1 MHQEEYNCEIE
12 KFLEVAKRSIKRGDI
27 ADMEA
32 LEQGMRDA
40 ALRDGSNALSK
51 LLSEMPDYNGNEI
64 LCYRCG
70 KSMDNLGVRKK
81 ELISL
86 LGKGIIS
93 RKYYECTDT
102 DCKEH
107 RFPKDELLDILGTS
121 FSPGVRRLMSKS
133 GSNDAFGKG
142 QLDIKEYCG
151 IEVGTKDV
159 ERISE
164 LIGNDIEKWQKDER
178 TKIMSQVMPVCSIK
192 NIPVMYIEFD
202 GTGVPVIKEEV
213 KGRKGKQED
222 GSAKT
227 RESKL
232 GCIFTQTTTDERGHA
247 IRDKNSSTYV
257 GAIETAEEFGKR
269 LEAEA
274 IRRGLWRAETIV
286 VLGDGA
292 AWIRNIVEEHF
303 YGAIHIVDFYHA
315 KEHLHKLLQLLFC
328 TLESFQ
334 EQEPIWFKWFD
345 DGNIEEI
352 IKTAKQLHPDPNK
365 TCKVIET
372 EIGYFEENANR
383 MRYAEY
389 KKMGLFIGSGVI
401 EASCKVV
408 VGKRL
413 KQSGMHW
420 SVNGANSIIALRC
433 CILSGRFDEYW
444 ESRVAN

>member
-1 MHQEEYNCEIE
+1 MYQEEYNCEIE
-12 KFLEVAKRSIKRGDI
+12 KFLEVAKRSIRRGEI
-27 ADMEA
+27 PDMET
-32 LEQGMRDA
+32 LEQGMREA
-40 ALRDGSNALSK
+40 ALRDGSKALSK
-51 LLSEMPDYNGNEI
+51 LLSEIPEYNGGDIQCLE
-64 LCYRCG
+64 CC
-70 KSMDNLGVRKK
+70 KPMSNLGRREK
-81 ELISL
+81 EIKSL
-86 LGKGIIS
+86 LGDGIIS
-93 RKYYECTDT
+93 RMYYECTDA

-107 RFPKDELLDILGTS
+107 RFPKDELLDIEGTM
-121 FSPGVRRLMSKS
+121 FSPGIRRLMSKS

-142 QLDIKEYCG
+142 KSDIKEFSG

-159 ERISE
+159 QRISE
-164 LIGNDIEKWQKDER
+164 LIGSDIEKWQKDENI
-178 TKIMSQVMPVCSIK
+178 KIMAQAIPVRSIK
-192 NIPVMYIEFD
+192 SIPVMYIEFD

-227 RESKL
+227 RESKV
-232 GCIFTQTTTDERGHA
+232 GCIFTQTTTDEKGHA
-247 IRDKNSSTYV
+247 IRDKKSTTYI

-274 IRRGLWRAETIV
+274 IRRGLWNAVTVV

-315 KEHLHKLLQLLFC
+315 KEHLHKLLQLLFLIPE
-328 TLESFQ
+328 TLK
-334 EQEPIWFKWFD
+334 EQEPIWLKWFE

-352 IKTAKQLHPDPNK
+352 IKTAKRLHTDPDK
-365 TCKVIET
+365 TCKNIET

-383 MRYAEY
+383 MRYTEY

-401 EASCKVV
+401 EASCKVI

-444 ESRVAN
+444 ESRIAN